1 MKLEEITEFWLDWG
15 SDQQL
20 TVHEGLSVAT
30 DVLKAGP
37 LPVQIGT
44 RSTTYMALGPEVPGP
59 WLALFQAAVDP
70 TAFQVDTT
78 FTARAERGVL
88 VQTLSLAPCERGEH
102 LHASV
107 TISRVVP
114 IEATETVE
122 DARSLLVESWREVGD
137 ALGEVPEAW
146 FEPFVDI
153 ALDRQ
158 TLHGGE

>member
-107 TISRVVP
+107 HQPGRAHRGHRDRRGCPLAARGVV
-114 IEATETVE
+114 
-122 DARSLLVESWREVGD
+122 AR
-137 ALGEVPEAW
+137 
-146 FEPFVDI
+146 
-153 ALDRQ
+153 
-158 TLHGGE
+158 GG